1 MFKSFKKATSNI
13 KRHSGLTIVSIVMMT
28 TTFLAI
34 SLFCSAAWV
43 SNVILQNLESKAEVT
58 AFFKTDVKEEDILGI
73 KKALEANGQ
82 VLGVSYISKDEA
94 LNIYQ
99 DQHKTEPELLEN
111 ITANIFP
118 PSLEVKAK
126 NLDDLPNIYMALKQQ
141 PGIDDV
147 VFYQDV
153 VQTFQ
158 TWVMTIRI
166 GGVALIGFL
175 VMLSMLVIFLTL
187 GISIHNSASEIE
199 ILKLIGA
206 SRGFVRKPFIVQ
218 GMIYG
223 FVASSLS
230 ALILG
235 ASVPFLLPKIAPI
248 FEGITFP
255 TISYTTLA
263 GVVGIEIITGT
274 FAGAFGSLIA
284 IRRYLKY

>member
-1 MFKSFKKATSNI
+1 MLKSFKKATSNI
-13 KRHSGLTIVSIVMMT
+13 KRHSGLTAVSIVMMT

-34 SLFCSAAWV
+34 SLFGSAAWV

-58 AFFKTDVKEEDILGI
+58 AFFKTDIKEEDILGV

-82 VLGVSYISKDEA
+82 VLGVSYVSKDEA
-94 LNIYQ
+94 LSIYQ
-99 DQHKTEPELLEN
+99 NQHQDEPKLLEN

-126 NLDDLPNIYMALKQQ
+126 NLDDLPSIYSALKLQ
-141 PGIDDV
+141 PGVDDV

-158 TWVMTIRI
+158 TWVLTIRI

-175 VMLSMLVIFLTL
+175 TLLSMLVVFLTL

-206 SRGFVRKPFIVQ
+206 SRGFVRKPFVVQ

-248 FEGITFP
+248 FEGIAFP
-255 TISYTTLA
+255 TINYTILA
-263 GVVGIEIITGT
+263 GVVGVEIIAGT